1 MFEAQWFEVHNRK
14 IIGGAHCVRCSAR
27 NLKHCNC
34 EKDIQDRC
42 LLNPFLA
49 LQITCVAAL
58 ESLYLIGYMH
68 FMGSEGSV
76 LYDWLIQINIIT

>member
-1 MFEAQWFEVHNRK
+1 MFEAQRFEVHNRK

-27 NLKHCNC
+27 NLEHCNC

-42 LLNPFLA
+42 LLNPLLA

-58 ESLYLIGYMH
+58 ETMYLIDVSLTFLGLH
-68 FMGSEGSV
+68 TVSHAS
-76 LYDWLIQINIIT
+76 

>member
-1 MFEAQWFEVHNRK
+1 MFDAQRFEVHNRK
-14 IIGGAHCVRCSAR
+14 IIGGAHRSAR
-27 NLKHCNC
+27 NLEHCNC

-76 LYDWLIQINIIT
+76 LYDWLIQIKIIT